1 VSVAYGQ
8 SSPAPAPSNVAIGGK
23 YRLLRDGVVQSDLP
37 VAPSAP
43 RSAVGLS
50 DGGRVMYLVA
60 TEGPQAGVPG
70 FDLPQLA
77 SFMRTLGVTDAVDLD
92 DGGSTT
98 IVAQLPGDRGLT
110 LLNHPADG
118 SKREVA
124 NGIGL
129 FAPDAT

>member
-1 VSVAYGQ
+1 
-8 SSPAPAPSNVAIGGK
+8 
-23 YRLLRDGVVQSDLP
+23 
-37 VAPSAP
+37 
-43 RSAVGLS
+43 
-50 DGGRVMYLVA
+50 
-60 TEGPQAGVPG
+60 
-70 FDLPQLA
+70 
-77 SFMRTLGVTDAVDLD
+77 MRTLGVTDAVDLD